1 MGQIKI
7 INKHLT
13 DLSWIKPATCDF
25 KINNNI
31 DVWKVCVSSNLVLVD
46 SFLTLLTPDEVE
58 RANRFYQQKDHNR
71 FIISRGILRHI
82 LGRYLNQEAAVIEF
96 GLGKNKKPYVINSA
110 LLNLQFNLSH
120 SGDAILLAVSD
131 SAIGADV
138 EFINHDFGFT
148 GVLDDNF
155 SVNEITYIK
164 ENESA
169 ERFFRIWTR
178 KEALTKAT
186 AQGLDCDLRLLPG
199 LDGIHIVDD
208 GVIASNDDWVIS
220 SFNLNDS
227 YTASIASN
235 PFIKKITFIDLDVI
249 NNPPIF

>member
-7 INKHLT
+7 TNKHLN
-13 DLSWIKPATCDF
+13 DLLWIKPATCSF

-31 DVWKVCVSSNLVLVD
+31 DVWKVGVSSNLALLD
-46 SFLTLLTPDEVE
+46 SFLTLLTPDETE
-58 RANRFYQQKDHNR
+58 RGNRFYQQKDRNR

-82 LGRYLNQEAAVIEF
+82 LGRYLNQEPAAVEF
-96 GLGKNKKPYVINSA
+96 RTGKNKKPYVINSA
-110 LLNLQFNLSH
+110 QLNLQYNLSH

-138 EFINHDFGFT
+138 EFINYDFGFT
-148 GVLDDNF
+148 EVLDDNF
-155 SVNEITYIK
+155 SIDEVAYIK
-164 ENESA
+164 GNESA